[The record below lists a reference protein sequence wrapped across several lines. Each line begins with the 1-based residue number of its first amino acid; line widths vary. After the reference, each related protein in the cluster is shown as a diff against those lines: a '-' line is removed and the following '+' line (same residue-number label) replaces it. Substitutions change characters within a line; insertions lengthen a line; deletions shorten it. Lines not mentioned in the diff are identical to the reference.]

1 MPRIKTTNPRVR
13 IVKLTGR
20 DLSIED
26 VIAVANARPGEIR
39 VEISDSA
46 RDRIRAARSIV
57 DASID
62 KKLTVYGLNTGFG
75 SQAEKVIPMEDLKL
89 LQRYLIVSH
98 AVGVDQPLSPEV
110 VRGAMLIRAN
120 TLSRGNSGIREEVV
134 QKLVDMINKGVTPFV
149 PKKGSLGASGDLAP
163 LSHIALVMS
172 RDPRPERSK
181 IEDAIA
187 EKVKSGIQLTEEE
200 KKVSLKE
207 SGEAYLWTDNE
218 WVKMTGIEA
227 FSRAGIDRIVLS
239 AKEGLA
245 LNNGSTVTAAV
256 SAFAVYYGSIVERT
270 ADVIAALTVESV
282 KGFESAFAPEIQDS
296 RAHSG
301 QKEVARRIRAYLVG
315 SGMIKHTEEIQNSHN
330 VYADF
335 GKVQDSYSIRCIPQ
349 IHGPVVD
356 ALDHVAQMLKI
367 EINSSTDNPL
377 IFPDSPYFNK
387 TFSGGNFHGQYLGL
401 YMDYL
406 GEALA
411 ILGNVSERRIF
422 KLVTRNLSEGLPG
435 FLINPREGKA
445 GLMNGAMI
453 LQYTAAHLVSEN
465 KVLSHPASVDS
476 ITSSED
482 KEDFVSMGS
491 ISANKAI
498 DILKNTENILAIEL
512 WCDIIAL
519 RLRVKEGLRPST
531 NAQKIL
537 NFFASVIPEFQ
548 EDRVVYDEIRD
559 LQKLIHEGR
568 VLSIVEG

>member
-120 TLSRGNSGIREEVV
+120 TLSRGNSGVREEVV

-187 EKVKSGIQLTEEE
+187 EKVKSGIPLTEEE

-207 SGEAYLWTDNE
+207 SGEAYLWTDNG

-315 SGMIKHTEEIQNSHN
+315 SGMVKHTEEIQNSHN
-330 VYADF
+330 VYVDF

-435 FLINPREGKA
+435 FLINPGEGKA

-491 ISANKAI
+491 IAANKAI

>member
-315 SGMIKHTEEIQNSHN
+315 SGMVKHTEEIQNSHN

>member
-39 VEISDSA
+39 VEISNSA

-207 SGEAYLWTDNE
+207 SGEAYLWTDNG

-330 VYADF
+330 VYTDF

-435 FLINPREGKA
+435 FLINPGEGKA